1 MTEVISKVLNGE
13 PSLILFHDSQPNR
26 LVLSN
31 SEADQTVIPYD
42 LLPESQHNGAAMV
55 DVVACVRHLVK
66 TIRELEA
73 ENAHLKR
80 TADLLAEELS
90 TVEIPPAVCDG
101 CRERDMFGKYS
112 CGGKD
117 CIYWMFSRKARG
129 EKK

>member
-1 MTEVISKVLNGE
+1 
-13 PSLILFHDSQPNR
+13 
-26 LVLSN
+26 
-31 SEADQTVIPYD
+31 
-42 LLPESQHNGAAMV
+42 MV
-55 DVVACVRHLVK
+55 DNLLNTYDEQRHRFHHNETVSIIVWKLDALVDR
-66 TIRELEA
+66 IRELEA
-73 ENAHLKR
+73 ENNHLKR

-129 EKK
+129 ETK